1 MKIHFKES
9 IIFSCKLKM
18 KMLNCIQAQKKG
30 KTMTEWITAYLISFA
45 ITATCFALTILA
57 ARDWYNVRDND
68 TLSRMGFLA
77 AFTFFTIFPMVYIL
91 TH

>member
-45 ITATCFALTILA
+45 ITATCFVLTILA

-68 TLSRMGFLA
+68 TFYRMGLLA
-77 AFTFFTIFPMVYIL
+77 GFTILTIFPFMFIA